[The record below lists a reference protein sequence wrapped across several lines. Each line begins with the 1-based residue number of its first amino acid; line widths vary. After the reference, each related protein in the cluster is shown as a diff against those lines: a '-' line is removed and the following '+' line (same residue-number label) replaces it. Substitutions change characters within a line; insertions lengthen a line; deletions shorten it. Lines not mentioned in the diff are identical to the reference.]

1 MEVGLLKKSILGVVA
16 FMLLSC
22 LHAWAAEYDFSGRWE
37 AWVMG
42 SRIEAKIAQN
52 GDKISGVAYVFDPT
66 GKKDA
71 YHFQGQVQGSSI
83 QASHTD
89 GHVFSGSLTRDRRL
103 VGSLRTASG
112 HAVTLAASKR

>member
-1 MEVGLLKKSILGVVA
+1 
-16 FMLLSC
+16 MLLSG
-22 LHAWAAEYDFSGRWE
+22 LPVWASESDFSGRWE

-42 SRIEAKIAQN
+42 SKIEALIAQN
-52 GDKISGVAYVFDPT
+52 GDKIKGVAYVFDPT

-71 YHFQGQVQGSSI
+71 YHFQGQVRGSSI
-83 QASHTD
+83 QAFHTD

-112 HAVTLAASKR
+112 HAVTVAASKR

>member
-1 MEVGLLKKSILGVVA
+1 MKSLASVLALTTLLALPVCGA
-16 FMLLSC
+16 DF
-22 LHAWAAEYDFSGRWE
+22 DFSGRWDG
-37 AWVMG
+37 WVMG
-42 SRIEAKIAQN
+42 SKIEAKIAQK
-52 GDKISGVAYVFDPT
+52 GDKISGVAYVFDPM

-71 YHFQGQVQGSSI
+71 YHFQGRVQGTSI

-112 HAVTLAASKR
+112 RAVAVTASKR